1 MAHDV
6 FISYAAKDKATADKI
21 SVALEAENISCWIA
35 PRNIQPGLSFPE
47 AITDAVKESR
57 LLILVFS
64 AHANASPYVLQ
75 EVKSAFDHRLPILTF
90 RIEEISPS
98 KELQFFISLH
108 QSLDAFMLLL
118 EPHLEH
124 LVWTV
129 KRLFDQPGG
138 VKETSSQ
145 LTVTFPSSLEVH
157 PHKPART
164 HPFVKPHIKPLWQRI
179 ILKTCLWI
187 ALVTFILGI
196 SHALAIHFQL
206 SPLDELYNYAG
217 RRCLAHQ
224 KASLAI
230 FFFSRAIEV
239 DPNYAWAYHERAYAY
254 SGKKLYEQAFH
265 DYEKGL
271 QVSTKYGDSYQLP
284 TALQGGY
291 LLNRAIDRYN
301 KGNYDLAMKDLNEI
315 IEKKYPS
322 VLADANNPRKFF
334 SGIAVAYY
342 YRGAIKAANGQ
353 YDEALS
359 DYSMAIKDGQTYPE
373 AYKSRSNIFIAKG
386 KYDQAISDLDQALR
400 LNPKEPTIRGGS
412 STFRWANTTGP
423 YRT

>member
-1 MAHDV
+1 
-6 FISYAAKDKATADKI
+6 
-21 SVALEAENISCWIA
+21 
-35 PRNIQPGLSFPE
+35 
-47 AITDAVKESR
+47 
-57 LLILVFS
+57 
-64 AHANASPYVLQ
+64 
-75 EVKSAFDHRLPILTF
+75 
-90 RIEEISPS
+90 
-98 KELQFFISLH
+98 
-108 QSLDAFMLLL
+108 
-118 EPHLEH
+118 
-124 LVWTV
+124 
-129 KRLFDQPGG
+129 
-138 VKETSSQ
+138 
-145 LTVTFPSSLEVH
+145 
-157 PHKPART
+157 
-164 HPFVKPHIKPLWQRI
+164 
-179 ILKTCLWI
+179 
-187 ALVTFILGI
+187 
-196 SHALAIHFQL
+196 
-206 SPLDELYNYAG
+206 
-217 RRCLAHQ
+217 
-224 KASLAI
+224 
-230 FFFSRAIEV
+230 
-239 DPNYAWAYHERAYAY
+239 
-254 SGKKLYEQAFH
+254 
-265 DYEKGL
+265 L